1 MIGITFLLL
10 LIVIS
15 PAVDADVF
23 KCISSSGKIT
33 YQGKPCTPN
42 AQQEKIPIEPTAPR
56 QLAEAERR
64 LAIWQMER
72 DKQKA
77 ERLEA
82 ERMQRKEQQRFEEV
96 EALKR
101 SAEAQRLQAEAELRQ
116 AEALENQYR
125 MPAYPLYY
133 LPYQSRFPYRDRYR
147 NNDQPPRRQIYESK
161 STRTTNSTRR

>member
-1 MIGITFLLL
+1 MTIIAFLLL
-10 LIVIS
+10 LIAIS
-15 PAVDADVF
+15 PSVDADVF
-23 KCISSSGKIT
+23 KCIASSGKIT
-33 YQGKPCTPN
+33 YQGRPCSSD
-42 AQQEKIPIEPTAPR
+42 AQQEKVPIEPTDPR

-82 ERMQRKEQQRFEEV
+82 ERMQRQEQHRIEAV

-101 SAEAQRLQAEAELRQ
+101 SAEAQRQQALAELRQ

-125 MPAYPLYY
+125 MQAYPLYY
-133 LPYQSRFPYRDRYR
+133 LPYQSRLPYRDRSR
-147 NNDQPPRRQIYESK
+147 SIDKAPRWPMRDSK
-161 STRTTNSTRR
+161 STWMTNSPRR

>member
-1 MIGITFLLL
+1 MTMIAFLLL
-10 LIVIS
+10 LIAIS
-15 PAVDADVF
+15 PTVDADVF
-23 KCISSSGKIT
+23 KCIASSGKIT
-33 YQGKPCTPN
+33 YQGKPCSSD
-42 AQQEKIPIEPTAPR
+42 AQQEKVPIEPTDPR

-82 ERMQRKEQQRFEEV
+82 ERMQRKERNRTEAV

-101 SAEAQRLQAEAELRQ
+101 SAEAQRQQAIAELRQ
-116 AEALENQYR
+116 AEALENQFR

-147 NNDQPPRRQIYESK
+147 NNNQPPRRPIHDSK
-161 STRTTNSTRR
+161 STWMTNSPRR